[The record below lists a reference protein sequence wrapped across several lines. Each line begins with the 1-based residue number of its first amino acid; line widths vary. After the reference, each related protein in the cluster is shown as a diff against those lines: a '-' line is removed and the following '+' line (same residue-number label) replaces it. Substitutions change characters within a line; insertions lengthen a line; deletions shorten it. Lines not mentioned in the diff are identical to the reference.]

1 MADPMSPHRRQQQ
14 ISIITHDLESTLCSS
29 ATEISTSI
37 DSPDSDQSPGLPSEL
52 VRRSNSLRSRPIV
65 ASRPMSP
72 TETSTAQSPITKPES
87 PDAIILCLWPHATAS
102 QISFYTTGY
111 TDLYP
116 SAQVLAL
123 RSSWIPD
130 TRNRDEILDTLTT
143 ATITEKSL
151 TYEKESTPSPP
162 TVLLHL
168 FGHPGAQNA
177 TSLLRAYRT
186 RTQQLMKVRAI
197 ISDSEPSFS
206 LNLPTTLP
214 QTFTFIHH
222 TLLALLTLLSTM
234 LNIFEPHTNSAT
246 RIRDDLAD
254 PLLVPEGVRRGFVFA
269 ERNLMFSWDDRA
281 VRSEAVEDD
290 EDGEAVERRDYSV
303 KRDCVDVRGRLT
315 GDQERYW
322 LGVEGVLGHVD

>member
-1 MADPMSPHRRQQQ
+1 
-14 ISIITHDLESTLCSS
+14 
-29 ATEISTSI
+29 
-37 DSPDSDQSPGLPSEL
+37 
-52 VRRSNSLRSRPIV
+52 
-65 ASRPMSP
+65 MSP
-72 TETSTAQSPITKPES
+72 TEPSRPQSPIFKPAS
-87 PDAIILCLWPHATAS
+87 PDIVVLCLWPHATTS
-102 QISFYTTGY
+102 QIGFYTTGY

-123 RSSWIPD
+123 RSSWLPD
-130 TRNRDEILDTLTT
+130 FSNRDEILDRLT
-143 ATITEKSL
+143 ATSSEKFP
-151 TYEKESTPSPP
+151 TNEKDSPFSTP

-168 FGHPGAQNA
+168 FGQPGAQNA

-186 RTQQLMKVRAI
+186 RTQQPMNVRAI

-206 LNLPTTLP
+206 LSLPTTLP
-214 QTFTFIHH
+214 QSLTFIHH
-222 TLLALLTLLSTM
+222 MLLALLTLLSTL
-234 LNIFEPHTNSAT
+234 LNVFEPHTNSAT

-281 VRSEAVEDD
+281 VRSESVEDD

-322 LGVEGVLGHVD
+322 LGVEGVWEGGSG

>member
-1 MADPMSPHRRQQQ
+1 MADPMSPHRREQQ

-37 DSPDSDQSPGLPSEL
+37 DSPISDQSPGLPSEL
-52 VRRSNSLRSRPIV
+52 VRRSNSLRSRPLV
-65 ASRPMSP
+65 ASRPISP
-72 TETSTAQSPITKPES
+72 TDTSRPQSPTVKPES
-87 PDAIILCLWPHATAS
+87 PDIVVLCLWPHATSS

-116 SAQVLAL
+116 SVQVLAL
-123 RSSWIPD
+123 RSSWLPD
-130 TRNRDEILDTLTT
+130 SRNREEILDALTT
-143 ATITEKSL
+143 TTSEKCFVLEKYSPAAT
-151 TYEKESTPSPP
+151 P

-168 FGHPGAQNA
+168 FGQSGAQNA

-186 RTQQLMKVRAI
+186 RTQSPMNVRAI

-206 LNLPTTLP
+206 LSLPTTLS

-222 TLLALLTLLSTM
+222 MLLALITLLSTL
-234 LNIFEPHTNSAT
+234 LNVFEPHTNSAT
-246 RIRDDLAD
+246 RVRDDLAD
-254 PLLVPEGVRRGFVFA
+254 PWLVPEGVRRGFVFA

-281 VRSEAVEDD
+281 VGSEFVEDD

-322 LGVEGVLGHVD
+322 LGVEGVWEGGSG